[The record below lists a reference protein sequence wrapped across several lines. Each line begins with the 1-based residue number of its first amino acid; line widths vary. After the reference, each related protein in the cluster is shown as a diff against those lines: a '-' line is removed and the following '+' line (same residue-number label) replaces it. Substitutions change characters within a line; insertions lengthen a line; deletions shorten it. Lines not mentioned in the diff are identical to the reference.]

1 MDSNHKYYSI
11 TSRLL
16 EEELLNNEINQ
27 IIWEF
32 ALENLTTNTAN
43 IDLLE
48 NKSTELIGEWLKWKK
63 IYDQTEKVEDKFI
76 LINKIL
82 SFFNKIIN
90 LSSKKDDYSFI
101 FSWISRERKKSKL
114 LALNKQVSVLD
125 EIETF
130 LISVKQLQ
138 LYYIVQEEK

>member
-130 LISVKQLQ
+130 FYQLNN
-138 LYYIVQEEK
+138 YNCII